1 VQIRDYLRDNP
12 RDGGGLGNA
21 MQALLYADAGQ
32 PVLAASSIQAAIQK
46 GKDFGH
52 FHHAA
57 YAIGSAYAVMNR
69 PNRS

>member
-52 FHHAA
+52 FQ
-57 YAIGSAYAVMNR
+57 VTFTTR
-69 PNRS
+69 PTP